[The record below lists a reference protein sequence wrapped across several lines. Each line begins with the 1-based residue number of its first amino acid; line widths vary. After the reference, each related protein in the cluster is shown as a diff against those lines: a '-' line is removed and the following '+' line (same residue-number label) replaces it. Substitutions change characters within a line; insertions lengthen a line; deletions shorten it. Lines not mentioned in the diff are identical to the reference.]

1 MKTVIF
7 FLYRIMTNYDFD
19 ETALSETIDFTA
31 FLKINCI
38 RIPPSASME
47 KGCQGHPFFM
57 HIKGPRG
64 TEFMVH
70 YIKCCLWQRLYEIYE
85 KRLIIYICNPIY

>member
-31 FLKINCI
+31 FLKMNCI
-38 RIPPSASME
+38 RIPPSARSSHSAKQNLGWLRRLVIRRDPRSGRIPYDLPLIK
-47 KGCQGHPFFM
+47 KGCQIAQCH
-57 HIKGPRG
+57 
-64 TEFMVH
+64 
-70 YIKCCLWQRLYEIYE
+70 
-85 KRLIIYICNPIY
+85 